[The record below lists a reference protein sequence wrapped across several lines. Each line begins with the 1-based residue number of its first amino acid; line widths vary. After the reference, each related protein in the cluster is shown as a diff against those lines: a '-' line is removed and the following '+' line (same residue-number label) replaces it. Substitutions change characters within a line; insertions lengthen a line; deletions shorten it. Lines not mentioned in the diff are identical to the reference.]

1 MIHSYQETGSVLD
14 EILAHKVHE
23 IAVRKEHEPLDQ
35 VKEAAAWV
43 APPRDFRG
51 ALRRDTVALIAEIK
65 QASPSKGVLIED
77 FDPVALGALYASH
90 GAAAISVL
98 TDERYF
104 RGQLEH
110 LSAVRNVVH
119 VPVLRKDFILDPYQV
134 YEGRAAGADAIL
146 LIVAALPDEM
156 LSQLHTLI
164 ADLGMAALVEV
175 HNEAEMGR
183 ALKLSA
189 GLIGINNRNL
199 KTFEV
204 DLETTA
210 RLAGLAPESV
220 TLVAE
225 SGISTP
231 SDVGRMG
238 MLGAHAVL
246 VGEALITA
254 RGELIDRMRE
264 FSSQPR
270 IVLINDNRDTTL

>member
-1 MIHSYQETGSVLD
+1 MIRLYQETGSVLD
-14 EILAHKVHE
+14 EILAHKVRE
-23 IAVRKEHEPLDQ
+23 IAMRKERVSMER

-65 QASPSKGVLIED
+65 HASPSKGVLVED
-77 FDPVALGALYASH
+77 FDPVAFGALYASQ

-104 RGQLEH
+104 QGHLEH

-146 LIVAALPDEM
+146 LIAAALPDDA
-156 LSQLHTLI
+156 LSHLHALI
-164 ADLGMAALVEV
+164 SDLGMAALVEV
-175 HNEAEMGR
+175 HNEVEMER
-183 ALKLSA
+183 AVKLGA

-210 RLAGLAPESV
+210 QLSALAPESV

-231 SDVGRMG
+231 TDVRRMG

-246 VGEALITA
+246 VGEALVTA
-254 RGELIDRMRE
+254 RGELIDRVRE
-264 FSSQPR
+264 LSSQPR
-270 IVLINDNRDTTL
+270 IASRRT